1 MRAVAMA
8 CAALLCGQVSAAAES
23 RQACRPV
30 FHSRLEALLPVLP
43 GFGRNRP
50 KGETDNLDAVSRT
63 TVDYEAEAAVV
74 SIELIDSCR
83 NPDMLSQLREF
94 LAQGPPATAGTVMRS
109 VPILG
114 FPAYEEWTQESRH
127 GERLREGLG
136 PRKGRERGEIQRQA
150 RGRGAGRRGLGVPRA
165 HTRHG
170 AIIRRRSDRVD
181 SRSDRAPIA
190 R

>member
-83 NPDMLSQLREF
+83 NPDMPVAAPR
-94 LAQGPPATAGTVMRS
+94 
-109 VPILG
+109 VP
-114 FPAYEEWTQESRH
+114 
-127 GERLREGLG
+127 
-136 PRKGRERGEIQRQA
+136 
-150 RGRGAGRRGLGVPRA
+150 GAGAAGHGRNRDAQRA
-165 HTRHG
+165 HP
-170 AIIRRRSDRVD
+170 RV
-181 SRSDRAPIA
+181 SCLR
-190 R
+190 